1 MAGSSRRAPLGL
13 TVTAGLAAAVFLA
26 PLTYLVV
33 RNITARSDFF
43 EVLFSRRTLEPLL
56 LSLRLGLLVSVGAA
70 ALGTT
75 LAWLTIRTDLPAR
88 KLWQILCPLPLVLP
102 SFVAAAAII
111 SAFGPGGMLETILE
125 PFGVQNLPSMRTFWG
140 AWFVLTLITYPYV
153 YLPVAARLA
162 SLPPNLEESARM
174 LGRTNLQTL
183 REVIWPQTVGA
194 VRAGALLAFLYTIS
208 DFGAVTLLGQR
219 VLTTR
224 IYASRLADRPLSLA
238 LSLVLA
244 IAAIAIVTIERRTAP
259 NELGTL
265 ATSTG
270 RSARTKLGAWRWAAS
285 LIPAFVLFVSVIGPL
300 AVLVWW
306 AEKGIA
312 SGAAG
317 FTSVGGGLGGF
328 WEPTWNSVRVSIL
341 AALVATLLIFP
352 IAWLTVRYK
361 SRVAGSLNNVVLMG
375 FALPGLVIALSMVF
389 MALNIPLLSS
399 LYQTIALLILAYV
412 VHFGG
417 QSLRT
422 AQVAVVSLSPQLEEA
437 AQTLG
442 AKRVRRLLRV
452 ELPILTPGLAAG
464 AGLVL
469 LSTMKELPASLI
481 VSPPG
486 FDTLSVRI
494 WDATNEGFLTEAAI
508 GSLLLVA
515 VSGLLTWL
523 LVLRQID
530 RFD

>member
-1 MAGSSRRAPLGL
+1 LRSAPRGL
-13 TVTAGLAAAVFLA
+13 TVAAVAAAVVFLA
-26 PLTYLVV
+26 PLAYLIV
-33 RNITARSDFF
+33 RNITARSEFF
-43 EVLFSRRTLEPLL
+43 SVLFSRQTIEPLL
-56 LSLRLGLLVSVGAA
+56 LSLRLGLFVSAGAA
-70 ALGTT
+70 IVGTV
-75 LAWLTIRTDLPAR
+75 LAWLTIRTDLPGR
-88 KLWQILCPLPLVLP
+88 KIWQILCPLPLVLP

-111 SAFGPGGMLETILE
+111 SAFGPGGMLESILE
-125 PFGVQNLPSMRTFWG
+125 PFGVENLPSMRTFWG
-140 AWFVLTLITYPYV
+140 AWIVLTLITYPYV

-162 SLPPNLEESARM
+162 GLPPSLEESARM
-174 LGRTNLQTL
+174 LGRTSLGTF

-238 LSLVLA
+238 LSLVLG
-244 IAAIAIVTIERRTAP
+244 IAAITIVMLERRTAP
-259 NELGTL
+259 EELKTAAASTARGGR
-265 ATSTG
+265 TSLG
-270 RSARTKLGAWRWAAS
+270 RWRWAAS
-285 LIPAFVLFVSVIGPL
+285 LIPGFVLFVSVIGPL

-306 AEKGIA
+306 AEKGLS

-317 FTSVGGGLGGF
+317 FTSVGGGLGSL
-328 WEPTWNSVRVSIL
+328 WIPTWNSVRVSIL
-341 AALVATLLIFP
+341 AALVATLLILP
-352 IAWLTVRYK
+352 IAWLTVRYR
-361 SRVAGSLNNVVLMG
+361 SRIAGSLNGVVLMG
-375 FALPGLVIALSMVF
+375 FALPGLVIALAMVF

-399 LYQTIALLILAYV
+399 LYQTLALLILAYV

-422 AQVAVVSLSPQLEEA
+422 AQVAIVSLSPQLEEA

-442 AKRVRRLLRV
+442 AKRTRRLMRI
-452 ELPILTPGLAAG
+452 ELPILAPGLAAG

-469 LSTMKELPASLI
+469 LSTMKELPASLL
-481 VSPPG
+481 VSPAG
-486 FDTLSVRI
+486 FETLSVRI
-494 WDATNEGFLTEAAI
+494 WDATNEGFLTEAAL

-515 VSGLLTWL
+515 VSGLLTWIL
-523 LVLRQID
+523 ILRQID

>member
-1 MAGSSRRAPLGL
+1 
-13 TVTAGLAAAVFLA
+13 F
-26 PLTYLVV
+26 
-33 RNITARSDFF
+33 D
-43 EVLFSRRTLEPLL
+43 VLFSRQTIEPLL
-56 LSLRLGLLVSVGAA
+56 LSLRLGLSVSIGAA
-70 ALGTT
+70 AVGTV
-75 LAWLTIRTDLPAR
+75 LAWLTIRTDLPGR
-88 KLWQILCPLPLVLP
+88 KLWQVLCPLPLVLP

-111 SAFGPGGMLETILE
+111 SAFGPGGMLESILE
-125 PFGVQNLPSMRTFWG
+125 PLGVENLPSMRTFWG
-140 AWFVLTLITYPYV
+140 AWVVLTLITYPYV

-162 SLPPNLEESARM
+162 GLPPSLEESARM
-174 LGRTNLQTL
+174 LGRTSLASF

-238 LSLVLA
+238 LSLVLG
-244 IAAIAIVTIERRTAP
+244 IAAIAIVMLERRTAP
-259 NELGTL
+259 EELRTAAASTARGGH
-265 ATSTG
+265 TSLG
-270 RSARTKLGAWRWAAS
+270 RWRWAAS

-306 AEKGIA
+306 AEKGLS

-317 FTSVGGGLGGF
+317 FTSVGGGLGSL
-328 WEPTWNSVRVSIL
+328 WIPTWNSVRVSIL
-341 AALVATLLIFP
+341 AAIVATLLIFP

-361 SRVAGSLNNVVLMG
+361 SRLAGSLNGVVLMG
-375 FALPGLVIALSMVF
+375 FALPGLVIALAMVF
-389 MALNIPLLSS
+389 MALNVPLLSS
-399 LYQTIALLILAYV
+399 LYQTITLLILAYV

-442 AKRVRRLLRV
+442 ARRIRRLLRI
-452 ELPILTPGLAAG
+452 ELPILAPGLAAG

-469 LSTMKELPASLI
+469 LSTMKELPASLL
-481 VSPPG
+481 VSPAG
-486 FDTLSVRI
+486 FETLSVRI

-515 VSGLLTWL
+515 VSGLLTWIL
-523 LVLRQID
+523 ILRQID